1 MSSPSSRGIITSS
14 TTRVGR
20 PGLDRGEGLETV
32 GGEVDLV
39 ALEHES
45 PPERRLD
52 RRLVVHHEDA
62 HPHSLAP
69 PHEKRL
75 NPVRRTADTGRVR
88 RALLSRLPVTM
99 GLGLLAAALAAGP
112 ALAAHEAPG
121 QRAKAKVRR
130 SIPLPATSP
139 WALPPILVL
148 HTRTGASAP
157 AAELR
162 RRVLHSP
169 KLLLSPA
176 ARRAIVRGQ
185 AAPGAL
191 DLLLHVPRT
200 GSPLLVFQAEGAGL
214 RVQETTFSATRLA
227 LEGLDALPVTARPA
241 QLRMRQ
247 MSASTYQVAAPRGG
261 MLGAQAVAIARQYLG
276 IPYVWGGASPV
287 GGFDCS
293 GLVMFVY
300 AKLGVHLD
308 HYAAFQFHEGTPV
321 APGDL
326 QPGDLVFF
334 EPTASG
340 PGHVGMYIGGT
351 EFIQAPHTGDV
362 VKISSLTE
370 PFYRSEF
377 VGAVR
382 PS

>member
-1 MSSPSSRGIITSS
+1 
-14 TTRVGR
+14 
-20 PGLDRGEGLETV
+20 
-32 GGEVDLV
+32 
-39 ALEHES
+39 
-45 PPERRLD
+45 
-52 RRLVVHHEDA
+52 
-62 HPHSLAP
+62 
-69 PHEKRL
+69 
-75 NPVRRTADTGRVR
+75 
-88 RALLSRLPVTM
+88 
-99 GLGLLAAALAAGP
+99 
-112 ALAAHEAPG
+112 
-121 QRAKAKVRR
+121 VRR

-148 HTRTGASAP
+148 HARRRASAAP
-157 AAELR
+157 AVLR

-169 KLLLSPA
+169 KLLLSPQ
-176 ARRAIVRGQ
+176 ARRAVVRRQ
-185 AAPGAL
+185 VAAGAL

-200 GSPLLVFQAEGAGL
+200 GSPLLVFDAAGARL
-214 RVQETTFSATRLA
+214 RVQETTFTATRRA
-227 LEGLDALPVTARPA
+227 LEGLDALPSAARPA
-241 QLRMRQ
+241 ALRMRQ
-247 MSASTYQVAAPRGG
+247 MSPSTYQVAAPRGG
-261 MLGAQAVAIARQYLG
+261 MLGAQAVAIAKQYLG
-276 IPYVWGGASPV
+276 IPYVWGGASPQ

-370 PFYRSEF
+370 PFYRGEF

-382 PS
+382 PY